1 MKKPLTALIIIMLV
15 SVVFG
20 GCSENSDV
28 KSSTTQSD
36 TESSAVEETTEEENY
51 ESDVIDILDS
61 TSFMDSID
69 PSYVQYG
76 LCSDIT
82 FGELLASMFE
92 DPQLDITPTKSQ
104 DTGALLGY
112 QVTVSGNYRN
122 TPGGYYNN
130 SGNAYI
136 TINLT
141 NDICELTGD
150 SNYKSAAS
158 YYAFEGTGFY

>member
-69 PSYVQYG
+69 PSYVQNG

-82 FGELLASMFE
+82 FGQLVASMFE
-92 DPQLDITPTKSQ
+92 NPQLDITPTKTR
-104 DTGALLGY
+104 DTGTLLGY
-112 QVTVSGNYRN
+112 QVTISGNYRN
-122 TPGGYYNN
+122 TPDGYYNN

-136 TINLT
+136 VINLT
-141 NDICELTGD
+141 NDTCTLTGD
-150 SNYKSAAS
+150 HDYKSAAE
-158 YYAFEGTGFY
+158 YYAFEVTGFY

>member
-69 PSYVQYG
+69 PRMFNMDYVR
-76 LCSDIT
+76 I
-82 FGELLASMFE
+82 
-92 DPQLDITPTKSQ
+92 
-104 DTGALLGY
+104 
-112 QVTVSGNYRN
+112 
-122 TPGGYYNN
+122 
-130 SGNAYI
+130 
-136 TINLT
+136 
-141 NDICELTGD
+141 
-150 SNYKSAAS
+150 
-158 YYAFEGTGFY
+158 